1 LIPINAVALSPG
13 DHGERKGQ
21 TVAHSESRFHTEALR
36 ERPVRALPHDD
47 DGRLPHENEFLTQL
61 GDRVREMRAVHGMS
75 RRELARRSGMSE
87 RYVAQIEAGKGNV
100 SIVRLL
106 RIAVVFRCV

>member
-1 LIPINAVALSPG
+1 MARSGSLS
-13 DHGERKGQ
+13 D
-21 TVAHSESRFHTEALR
+21 TEAFPNR
-36 ERPVRALPHDD
+36 RVGSLPYDD
-47 DGRLPHENEFLTQL
+47 DGRLPYESEFLTQL
-61 GDRVREMRAVHGMS
+61 GCRVREARALHGMS

-106 RIAVVFRCV
+106 RIALVFRCDGPDA

>member
-1 LIPINAVALSPG
+1 MA
-13 DHGERKGQ
+13 R
-21 TVAHSESRFHTEALR
+21 SESLSHIEVSARQRVGAIPYDE
-36 ERPVRALPHDD
+36 
-47 DGRLPHENEFLTQL
+47 DGRLPHESEFLTQL
-61 GDRVREMRAVHGMS
+61 GDRVREMRALRGMS

-106 RIAVVFRCV
+106 RIALVFRCE

>member
-1 LIPINAVALSPG
+1 MA
-13 DHGERKGQ
+13 R
-21 TVAHSESRFHTEALR
+21 SESLSDTEASSGR
-36 ERPVRALPHDD
+36 HVGAIPHDD
-47 DGRLPHENEFLTQL
+47 DGRLPHESEFLTQL
-61 GDRVREMRAVHGMS
+61 GARVREARALCRMS

-106 RIAVVFRCV
+106 RIALAFRCDGPAT

>member
-1 LIPINAVALSPG
+1 
-13 DHGERKGQ
+13 
-21 TVAHSESRFHTEALR
+21 
-36 ERPVRALPHDD
+36 VRALPRDD
-47 DGRLPHENEFLTQL
+47 DGRLPYESEFLTQL
-61 GDRVREMRAVHGMS
+61 GVRVREMRGTFGMS

-106 RIAVVFRCV
+106 RIAVVFR

>member
-1 LIPINAVALSPG
+1 
-13 DHGERKGQ
+13 
-21 TVAHSESRFHTEALR
+21 VAHSEGLSHSKAPTD
-36 ERPVRALPHDD
+36 RPVRPIPYDE
-47 DGRLPHENEFLTQL
+47 DGRLPYESEFLTQL
-61 GDRVREMRAVHGMS
+61 GGRVREMRALHGMS

-106 RIAVVFRCV
+106 RIALVFHCE

>member
-1 LIPINAVALSPG
+1 MARSGSLSDTEASPG
-13 DHGERKGQ
+13 RRVG
-21 TVAHSESRFHTEALR
+21 AMS
-36 ERPVRALPHDD
+36 HDD
-47 DGRLPHENEFLTQL
+47 YGRLPHESEFLAQL
-61 GDRVREMRAVHGMS
+61 GDRVREARALHGMS

-106 RIAVVFRCV
+106 RIALVFRCDEPAA